1 MRSLLKVLSKI
12 AITSAIAD
20 MAVESSMSDEA
31 KAMYQRMD
39 EAATTALRAFPG
51 QLSSNEILLLRNK
64 MTEFCDRMGLDRQ
77 KRHIHSFLIFSTE
90 LLEQVRR
97 ELVEHYA
104 DPERIKAIDN
114 LIQIEAEI
122 YEHFADREYALCNL
136 SGMKAAEV
144 WREVWGK
151 E

>member
-1 MRSLLKVLSKI
+1 MRSLLNVLSKI

-20 MAVESSMSDEA
+20 MAAESSMSEDA

-39 EAATTALRAFPG
+39 EAATTALLAFPG
-51 QLSSNEILLLRNK
+51 QLSAREIEILNDK
-64 MTEFCDRMGLDRQ
+64 MELFCGRMDWDNQ

-97 ELVEHYA
+97 ELVEHKA
-104 DPERIKAIDN
+104 DPARIKAIDN
-114 LIQIEAEI
+114 LISTEAEI
-122 YEHFADREYALCNL
+122 YGHFADREYALCNL

-144 WREVWGK
+144 WGEVWGL
-151 E
+151 